1 MSRNERLG
9 RVARFSVLYPFTQQ
23 AARITKAKKR
33 YLFCIV
39 LTYQY
44 LCPAIL
50 QSDKKEF
57 MIRKANKGDIQRIIE
72 LLHQVNMVH
81 HVLRP
86 DLFKPYTT
94 KYNEQELEVMLDD
107 DSKPIFVNDEGAVLG
122 YAFCQIT
129 EVKGDQLLEDIKT
142 LYIDDICVD
151 ENARGKHVGKAL
163 YEYVRDYAKTIGCN
177 NITLNVWE
185 GNEPALHFYKNMG
198 MQVQKTT
205 MEIIL

>member
-1 MSRNERLG
+1 
-9 RVARFSVLYPFTQQ
+9 
-23 AARITKAKKR
+23 
-33 YLFCIV
+33 
-39 LTYQY
+39 
-44 LCPAIL
+44 
-50 QSDKKEF
+50 
-57 MIRKANKGDIQRIIE
+57 MIRKATPKDIKRIIE

-81 HVLRP
+81 HVIRP

-94 KYNEQELEVMLDD
+94 KYNQQELETLLND
-107 DSKPIFVNDEGAVLG
+107 DSKPIFVFDDNEVKG

-129 EVKGDQLLEDIKT
+129 EVRDNLLLEDNKT

-151 ENARGKHVGKAL
+151 EQARGQHVGKAL
-163 YEYVRDYAKTIGCN
+163 YEHVRDYARSIGCH

-185 GNEPALHFYKNMG
+185 GNDPALSFYRNMG

>member
-1 MSRNERLG
+1 
-9 RVARFSVLYPFTQQ
+9 
-23 AARITKAKKR
+23 
-33 YLFCIV
+33 
-39 LTYQY
+39 
-44 LCPAIL
+44 
-50 QSDKKEF
+50 
-57 MIRKANKGDIQRIIE
+57 MIRKANKEDIERIIA

-94 KYNEQELEVMLDD
+94 KYNEQELEAMLNDE
-107 DSKPIFVNDEGAVLG
+107 SKPIFVYHDGMVLG

-129 EVKGDQLLEDIKT
+129 EVRGNQLLEDIKT

-151 ENARGKHVGKAL
+151 EQARGRHVGKAL
-163 YEYVRDYAKTIGCN
+163 YEYVLDYAKSIGCN

-185 GNEPALHFYKNMG
+185 GNEPALHFYRNMG

-205 MEIIL
+205 MEVILK